1 MGRAMTITNGYA
13 TLNEFKAYLFPSSN
27 YGTAEDAQME
37 AAIESASRSIDAH
50 TNRRFYSDSSATARV
65 YYADTPIR
73 CTVDD
78 FSTTSGLIIKTDTG
92 DNGTYDQTWA
102 ANEYFLEPLNGEVG
116 GISGQPYNTII
127 ATVPKRFPVSGRR
140 PRIQVTAKWGWAAVP
155 DPVRQACLIQS
166 ARIYRRAQTPEGFAA
181 GEAFGAIRVS
191 SRLDPDVQMLLAPY
205 RRQGGQGLVIG

>member
-1 MGRAMTITNGYA
+1 MAITNGYT
-13 TLNEFKAYLFPSSN
+13 TLNDFKAYLFPSAN

-37 AAIESASRSIDAH
+37 AAIEVASRTIDAF
-50 TNRRFYSDSSATARV
+50 TDRRFYSDSIVSARV

-73 CTVDD
+73 CNVDD
-78 FSTTSGLIIKTDTG
+78 FSTTTGLIIATDTG

-102 ANEYFLEPLNGEVG
+102 TTEYILEPANGIVG

-127 ATVPKRFPVSGRR
+127 ATIPKMFPITGRR
-140 PRIQVTAKWGWAAVP
+140 PRIQITAKWGWAAVP
-155 DPVRQACLIQS
+155 DSIAQACLIQA

-191 SRLDPDVQMLLAPY
+191 TRLDPDVQMLIAPY
-205 RRQGGQGLVIG
+205 RRAGGQGLVIG